1 MVRWSSAGASYIL
14 DSRARPIALAVGAGG
29 GGLFGLFNTPLS
41 FPSSS
46 SLSGRRPDID

>member
-29 GGLFGLFNTPLS
+29 CLDFLTLLCPFRPLS
-41 FPSSS
+41 PS
-46 SLSGRRPDID
+46 LGDGPI